1 MSDKTDKNS
10 TMKYLQNVYND
21 LIDAPSTEFNQ
32 GIIGITRQEF
42 WALIQLR
49 REIFK
54 TILKD

>member
-1 MSDKTDKNS
+1 
-10 TMKYLQNVYND
+10 MKYLQNVYND
-21 LIDAPSTEFNQ
+21 LIDAAPTEFNQ